1 MGYLWQRVVD
11 TIRSP
16 WPIMYHHRELDH
28 HFADVMNF
36 VQNIILLREIDHF
49 NKIWVIYGKEL
60 LIPSGVLDH
69 LHTTIENLMTILQ
82 T

>member
-1 MGYLWQRVVD
+1 
-11 TIRSP
+11 
-16 WPIMYHHRELDH
+16 MYHHRELDDL
-28 HFADVMNF
+28 FADMMNF

-49 NKIWVIYGKEL
+49 NKLWVIYSKEL
-60 LIPSGVLDH
+60 LIPSGDLDH